1 MVSVKWLGHAAWLV
15 NFKDT
20 TAIIDPFLTN
30 NPKAAMKA
38 QDIKVDMVFVT
49 HNHFDH
55 LGDAFDI
62 AKRNNAKLVGKFEL
76 SLDAQKAGIPEANA
90 IGMNIGSITKLGSLE
105 IAMVPAIHSGNEGGF
120 ILRGD
125 GKTIYHAGD
134 TALFRD
140 MKTIQEL
147 YRPDVA
153 LLPIGGYFTMGPVEA
168 AKAVEWL
175 KPKIAVP
182 MHFNTFPPIKQ
193 DPDKFRD
200 LAGKFAEVKILEPGQ
215 EFTI

>member
-134 TALFRD
+134 TALFSD
-140 MKTIQEL
+140 MQLIKKL
-147 YRPDVA
+147 YKPDVA
-153 LLPIGGYFTMGPVEA
+153 MLPIGGFFTMGPKEA
-168 AKAVEWL
+168 AIAAKYIGA
-175 KPKIAVP
+175 KIVFP
-182 MHFNTFPPIKQ
+182 MHYNTFPPIVQ
-193 DPDKFRD
+193 DPN
-200 LAGKFAEVKILEPGQ
+200 KFAKMVKSSKVIVLEPGQ
-215 EFTI
+215 EKTV

>member
-1 MVSVKWLGHAAWLV
+1 MVSVKWLGHAAWII

-20 TAIIDPFLTN
+20 TVIIDPFLTN

-38 QDIKVDMVFVT
+38 QDVKVDMVFVT

-76 SLDAQKAGIPEANA
+76 SLDAQKAGISEANA
-90 IGMNIGSITKLGSLE
+90 IGMNIGSMTKLGSLE

-120 ILRGD
+120 IIRGD

-134 TALFRD
+134 TALFSD
-140 MKTIQEL
+140 MQLIKKL
-147 YRPDVA
+147 YKPDVA
-153 LLPIGGYFTMGPVEA
+153 MLPIGGFFTMGPKEA
-168 AKAVEWL
+168 AIATKYIGA
-175 KPKIAVP
+175 KIVFP
-182 MHFNTFPPIKQ
+182 MHYNTFPPIVQ
-193 DPDKFRD
+193 D
-200 LAGKFAEVKILEPGQ
+200 ANKFAKMVKGSKVVVLEPGQ
-215 EFTI
+215 ETAI

>member
-1 MVSVKWLGHAAWLV
+1 MVSVKWLGHAAWII

-20 TAIIDPFLTN
+20 TVIIDPFLTN

-38 QDIKVDMVFVT
+38 QDVKVDMVFVT

-76 SLDAQKAGIPEANA
+76 SLDAQKAGISEANA
-90 IGMNIGSITKLGSLE
+90 IGMNIGSMTKLGSLE

-120 ILRGD
+120 IIRGD

-134 TALFRD
+134 TALFSD
-140 MKTIQEL
+140 MQLIKKL
-147 YRPDVA
+147 YKPDVA
-153 LLPIGGYFTMGPVEA
+153 MLPIGGFFTMGPKEA
-168 AKAVEWL
+168 AIAAKYIGA
-175 KPKIAVP
+175 KIVFP
-182 MHFNTFPPIKQ
+182 MHYNTFPPIVQ
-193 DPDKFRD
+193 D
-200 LAGKFAEVKILEPGQ
+200 ANKFAKMVKGSKVVVLEPGQ
-215 EFTI
+215 ETAI

>member
-1 MVSVKWLGHAAWLV
+1 MVSVKWLGHAAWMI

-20 TAIIDPFLTN
+20 KVIIDPFLTN

-38 QDIKVDMVFVT
+38 QDVKADMVLVT

-90 IGMNIGSITKLGSLE
+90 IGMNIGNMTKLGSLE

-120 ILRGD
+120 IIRGD

-134 TALFRD
+134 TALFSD
-140 MKTIQEL
+140 MQLIKKL
-147 YRPDVA
+147 YKPDVA
-153 LLPIGGYFTMGPVEA
+153 MLPIGGFFTMGPNEA
-168 AKAVEWL
+168 A
-175 KPKIAVP
+175 IAAKYIGAKLVFP
-182 MHFNTFPPIKQ
+182 MHYNTFPPIVQ
-193 DPDKFRD
+193 D
-200 LAGKFAEVKILEPGQ
+200 ANKFAKMVKGSKVIVLEPGQ
-215 EFTI
+215 EKTI

>member
-1 MVSVKWLGHAAWLV
+1 MVSVKWLGHAAWII

-20 TAIIDPFLTN
+20 KVIIDPFLTN

-38 QDIKVDMVFVT
+38 QEIKVDMVFVT

-62 AKRNNAKLVGKFEL
+62 AKRNNAKLISKFEL
-76 SLDAQKAGIPEANA
+76 SLDAQKAGIPEANT

-120 ILRGD
+120 IIRGD

-134 TALFRD
+134 TALFSD
-140 MKTIQEL
+140 MQLIKKL
-147 YRPDVA
+147 YKPDVA
-153 LLPIGGYFTMGPVEA
+153 MLPIGGFFTMGPREATIA
-168 AKAVEWL
+168 AKYIGA
-175 KPKIAVP
+175 KIIFP
-182 MHFNTFPPIKQ
+182 MHYNTFPPIAQ
-193 DPDKFRD
+193 DAR
-200 LAGKFAEVKILEPGQ
+200 KFAKMVKGSKVIILEPGQ
-215 EFTI
+215 EKAI